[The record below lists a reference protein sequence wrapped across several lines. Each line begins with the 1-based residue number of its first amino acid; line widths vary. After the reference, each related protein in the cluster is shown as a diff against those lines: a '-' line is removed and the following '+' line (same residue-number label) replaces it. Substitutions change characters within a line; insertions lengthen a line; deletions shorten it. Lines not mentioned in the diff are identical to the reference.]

1 MHQLSFVNFTIM
13 GCMVIVSKG
22 NQYNFFSTVILTSW
36 VLYIYYVYS
45 VAISILYDTQ
55 IVLALD
61 YGSSSRYSQV
71 LFGMSLEVLPSSLAF
86 RYSNI
91 SSCSF
96 LAKIWNQSIVTL
108 YLFPLCMKWYF
119 DMIIWAYSEMT
130 FLPGSF
136 NGWK

>member
-1 MHQLSFVNFTIM
+1 MHQLSFVNFTMM
-13 GCMVIVSKG
+13 GCMLIMSKG
-22 NQYNFFSTVILTSW
+22 NQYSFFSTVILTSW
-36 VLYIYYVYS
+36 VLYIYCVYS
-45 VAISILYDTQ
+45 VATSILYDTQ

-108 YLFPLCMKWYF
+108 YLTSIMY
-119 DMIIWAYSEMT
+119 EMV
-130 FLPGSF
+130 FRYDNLSLQ
-136 NGWK
+136 